1 MNPQTIPESAVE
13 LHVVRVFCGDGG
25 AGGNPLGIVPDG
37 AAVPGR
43 ARRRALADR
52 LGFSETVFVD
62 GPESGAVDIYTPGA
76 RLPFAGHPLLG
87 VAWRLRRTGLRADRL
102 LTEAGP
108 VPAWEDGGADGTGWI
123 RARPE
128 WASGRRTERFGSVAE
143 LEALP
148 GPPAGEG
155 WLYAWAWLDEPS
167 GRVRARGF
175 PRRPGGVAEDEA
187 TGAAAIVLTAELGRQ
202 LDIHQGRASLIR
214 TRPGPDG
221 TVEVGGRVLPV
232 EARIVEA

>member
-1 MNPQTIPESAVE
+1 
-13 LHVVRVFCGDGG
+13 
-25 AGGNPLGIVPDG
+25 
-37 AAVPGR
+37 
-43 ARRRALADR
+43 
-52 LGFSETVFVD
+52 
-62 GPESGAVDIYTPGA
+62 
-76 RLPFAGHPLLG
+76 
-87 VAWRLRRTGLRADRL
+87 
-102 LTEAGP
+102 
-108 VPAWEDGGADGTGWI
+108 

-232 EARIVEA
+232 EARIVEACPAYGQGTGRAGARSSAGRFGAGRAARVRPRRGPDGRVGVGGRVLPVEARIVEACPADGQGTGRAGARSSAGRFGAVAGRSRA